1 MQHVSPRI
9 LFVDDHDDTRF
20 MVKVWLTQFNYEV
33 ATAESMAS
41 GIHLAQ
47 SESFDLY
54 VFDTR
59 LPDGSGIELCEKI
72 REFDPATPIIFYSG
86 DTPERLRSILTYG
99 AQDYVMKPEL
109 DGLQKAIFR
118 AMNTIQA

>member
-1 MQHVSPRI
+1 MQHVTPRI

-20 MVKVWLTQFNYEV
+20 MVKVWLTRFNYEV
-33 ATAESMAS
+33 ATAENMAS

-59 LPDGSGIELCEKI
+59 LPNGSGTELCEKI
-72 REFDPATPIIFYSG
+72 REFDRQTPIIFYSG
-86 DTPERLRSILTYG
+86 DTPERLRSGSTCG

-118 AMNTIQA
+118 AMNAMQA